1 VVGLEVRD
9 KNDPSGESRV
19 YLPAYKLPHRPYPL
33 GVYLYAIRLYSSNPS
48 MGQRE
53 VAGET
58 RKLFGLETFS
68 HTTLGRA
75 MATMAEGIEE
85 KEEVTRRSAAPENP
99 APVLVKHNT
108 ADNKGEPPAATIP
121 PAHAAGKKREQKPF
135 PCVADTREIRCRI
148 AAFLKE
154 RLKSPEETAFMEAC
168 SELALAW
175 YREKKCLL
183 L

>member
-1 VVGLEVRD
+1 MVGLEVRT
-9 KNDPSGESRV
+9 KNDPGSEPRV

-33 GVYLYAIRLYSSNPS
+33 GVYLYAIWLYGSNPS
-48 MGQRE
+48 LGQRK

-75 MATMAEGIEE
+75 MSAMAGMIDE
-85 KEEVTRRSAAPENP
+85 KENVSQRPAATKNP
-99 APVLVKHNT
+99 SPALEEHNM
-108 ADNKGEPPAATIP
+108 ADNKGEPWAVPIIL
-121 PAHAAGKKREQKPF
+121 AHTVDKKREKKRF
-135 PCVADTREIRCRI
+135 PNVADTRGSRCRI
-148 AAFLKE
+148 ADFLKA
-154 RLKSPEETAFMEAC
+154 RLKPPEEGAWMEAC

-175 YREKKCLL
+175 YWEKKCLL